1 MKSSRNQLLAK
12 IAVLNKNLISRQITL
27 AKHKKYLTPTIGGE
41 NITTLVM
48 LLPAFITGW
57 KMARMQPE
65 KNRIKKILKF
75 VSLTSVTIIKSLKR
89 IILF

>member
-12 IAVLNKNLISRQITL
+12 IAVLNKNLISHQITL

-41 NITTLVM
+41 NITKLVL
-48 LLPAFITGW
+48 LLPAFVTGW
-57 KMARMQPE
+57 KMARMQPD
-65 KNRIKKILKF
+65 KHRIKKILKL
-75 VSLTSVTIIKSLKR
+75 VSLTSLTIVKSLKR